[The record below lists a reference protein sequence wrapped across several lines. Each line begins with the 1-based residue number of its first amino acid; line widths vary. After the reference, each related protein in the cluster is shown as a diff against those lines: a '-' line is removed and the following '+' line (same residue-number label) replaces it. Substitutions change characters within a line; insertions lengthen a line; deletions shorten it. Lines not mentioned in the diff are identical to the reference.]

1 MNLKDCPG
9 DGIPLMSRLTET
21 YHFLTLPEGLVT
33 VTTVPVYL
41 SLHKILE
48 FW

>member
-1 MNLKDCPG
+1 MNLKDCPC

-33 VTTVPVYL
+33 VTTAQLFL

-48 FW
+48 F